1 MRPRLPFIAFFL
13 CSPAFAGPLAG
24 CDTLPKPSVT
34 VRMADAPVS
43 FDTTLGYRDL
53 TSRAGEQARPG
64 WQVLGLTQARAVAG
78 FSLEMPSMANDQYE
92 CASPQITLTLSIQ
105 PLIVYVSREFPKG
118 SCAYKEILDHEMRHV
133 KAYQEHMAKVRTTF
147 QEALTR
153 RYATAS
159 VWRGPAGRNV
169 PLGVFK
175 AAGPAGLP
183 RCSDRRGRVPGARAA
198 GCRTGP
204 GRRWRC
210 GHRWRPPAPGR
221 LPSATARCGMPDPRP
236 RVAVLNPG

>member
-1 MRPRLPFIAFFL
+1 MRSLLPFIAFFL
-13 CSPAFAGPLAG
+13 CHPAVAGALAG

-43 FDTTLGYRDL
+43 FDTTLGYREL
-53 TSRAGEQARPG
+53 TSRVGEQARPG

-105 PLIVYVSREFPKG
+105 PLIVYVGREFPKG

-159 VWRGPAGRNV
+159 VWRGPAGTLYERLTQELNEHWTAAITRDFERV
-169 PLGVFK
+169 EGPQRLIDTPEEYARIAGSCGGEVK
-175 AAGPAGLP
+175 AKMKLSP
-183 RCSDRRGRVPGARAA
+183 
-198 GCRTGP
+198 
-204 GRRWRC
+204 
-210 GHRWRPPAPGR
+210 
-221 LPSATARCGMPDPRP
+221 
-236 RVAVLNPG
+236 